1 MPPPPPSS
9 RPARIYLSAIGLF
22 LVGLGLTFTW
32 WLFQAGE
39 RAMITR
45 HWTPVPCLILGSGI
59 QEEQFSENSPVT
71 WRTVLDYRYT
81 WDGKVYHG
89 AKLKRIEGPTPHRE
103 RAVAA
108 VAPFPAGTETTCY
121 VNPARPEEAV
131 LQHSTKA
138 AFYTLWWPMLFA
150 VGGAGMLW
158 STLRRRP
165 GPSDAGAAP
174 AS

>member
-1 MPPPPPSS
+1 MAPPPDSS
-9 RPARIYLSAIGLF
+9 RLARFYLCAIGLF
-22 LVGLGLTFTW
+22 LMALGLTFTY
-32 WLFQAGE
+32 WLFRAGE
-39 RAMITR
+39 KAMITR
-45 HWTPVPCLILGSGI
+45 HWTAVPCVILDSGI
-59 QEEQFSENSPVT
+59 QEGQFSENSPVT

-89 AKLKRIEGPTPHRE
+89 TKLKRIEGPTPHRE
-103 RAVAA
+103 KAVAA
-108 VAPFPAGTETTCY
+108 VAEFPVGMETTCY

-138 AFYTLWWPMLFA
+138 AFYTLWWPMLFT

-165 GPSDAGAAP
+165 GPSDARAAP
-174 AS
+174 GS